1 MKSVAKLSAVA
12 LIASLALVGCS
23 VEAGAPVP
31 AKPAA
36 QVASSASA
44 EAPAPAPTT
53 EAPAVR
59 DKIAKFGE
67 SFEYMD
73 GLAVTVTGAGAA
85 IASETAAGAEV
96 TEGQMYLFT
105 VEVVNG
111 SEEIFDP
118 AMFMAE
124 VNYGP
129 EGTAA
134 SQVFDSA
141 QNLGDRFQG
150 RILPGKKQTVTY
162 AFAIPADKLGEVLMI
177 VSPSYEHAEQLFSSP
192 LS

>member
-36 QVASSASA
+36 QVASSAAA
-44 EAPAPAPTT
+44 EAPAPTT
-53 EAPAVR
+53 EPPAAIK

-67 SFEYMD
+67 SFEYLD
-73 GLAVTVTGAGAA
+73 GLTVTVTGAGAG
-85 IASETAAGAEV
+85 IASDTAAGAEV

-105 VEVVNG
+105 VEVMNG

-118 AMFMAE
+118 AMFRAE

-134 SQVFDSA
+134 SMVFDSA
-141 QNLGDRFQG
+141 QNIGDRFQG

-177 VSPSYEHAEQLFSSP
+177 VSPSYEHAEKLFSSP